1 MKFFVFLCC
10 VFAAAPCAIFASA
23 AVGVD
28 NGPIAFALLDKCK
41 QRFKC
46 EVRKLHRI
54 FSASTSLRTH
64 DPRKPRAQ
72 CQCHVIS

>member
-1 MKFFVFLCC
+1 MHIDDVASTCITVNMKFFVFLCC
-10 VFAAAPCAIFASA
+10 VFAAAPCAVFASV

-28 NGPIAFALLDKCK
+28 HGPIAFALLDNCK

-54 FSASTSLRTH
+54 FNAYS
-64 DPRKPRAQ
+64 
-72 CQCHVIS
+72 